1 MTSHAVFQVV
11 FWFFIAELPLWIN
24 KKGGIFKSSRICWL
38 SSPLPLIIVSIGSH
52 YIQQLNWHQVSAVN
66 LTLTL
71 DPESQSSRRAHQSHT
86 SDHGGRAQE
95 RGEEGQWDEH
105 PWQQLRG
112 GRRHFLRGLRRHPE
126 ETSECQLTKWN
137 SGNIMCSLR

>member
-1 MTSHAVFQVV
+1 MTSHATFRVV
-11 FWFFIAELPLWIN
+11 FWFSFQNCHSELT
-24 KKGGIFKSSRICWL
+24 KKGDIFKSSRICWL

-52 YIQQLNWHQVSAVN
+52 YIQQLYWHQVSAVN

-86 SDHGGRAQE
+86 SDHGGRSQE

-126 ETSECQLTKWN
+126 ETSECQPTKCVVYCE
-137 SGNIMCSLR
+137 IVET